1 MSLINLLST
10 GPGAFVYHLLIFLVL
25 ETLVGV
31 ALIEYRRARNPDHR
45 RILWTFG
52 GLMGMRILLLLG
64 EPLGPAVIAPI
75 LNGIELASLTLLG
88 WAFLAPS
95 SHRTGKRYLVGGL
108 GATLLCTVTFLPGWY
123 RALARFPYL
132 LYLAFWQQTFWYAVS
147 VLLALAPA
155 LILLRRRRGERQWLP
170 VIAFGALSLGFT
182 TLCMAS
188 LFLTVGWSDISAYTL
203 IGIGRLINM
212 QSYPL
217 FAVAVHHAA
226 LQVYRQP
233 QQHAR
238 EESPRQTPALQFL
251 AEARHPSGGLLD
263 LDSLLNRVVEG
274 AATTLNADIC
284 AIFLVNPDEP
294 GAINLAAQY
303 PPSEHTERQAAQFTF
318 SLAEQPALAYA
329 LKRHKQLTLNVET
342 NNPRLQT
349 LYRLLGHRETGP
361 TVIQPILNQHRPLG
375 ALVVGNNHSQRVF
388 DPNAIR
394 MCQDIAGQVAAVLS
408 D

>member
-147 VLLALAPA
+147 VILALAPA
-155 LILLRRRRGERQWLP
+155 LVLLRRRRGERQWLP
-170 VIAFGALSLGFT
+170 AIAFGALSLGFT

-188 LFLTVGWSDISAYTL
+188 LFLTVSWSDISAYTL

-226 LQVYRQP
+226 LQVYRKP

-238 EESPRQTPALQFL
+238 EEMPRQTPTLQFL
-251 AEARHPSGGLLD
+251 AEARHPSGGPLD

-274 AATTLNADIC
+274 AATTMNVDIC
-284 AIFLVNPDEP
+284 AIFLANPDEP
-294 GAINLAAQY
+294 DTINLAAQY
-303 PPSEHTERQAAQFTF
+303 PLSEHAERQA
-318 SLAEQPALAYA
+318 AYA